1 MRDNQGSVS
10 PRTEL
15 FEMFSVDCYIVKGN
29 RNWVVSE
36 SSFKIMFLEI
46 TKYLGFSLK
55 QLFNTYLF
63 QSCDYLVVQNGR
75 KMYKNGISVTI
86 QRKSFLPV
94 LVKWWAGS

>member
-29 RNWVVSE
+29 RNRVVSE
-36 SSFKIMFLEI
+36 SSFKIMVLEI

-55 QLFNTYLF
+55 
-63 QSCDYLVVQNGR
+63 
-75 KMYKNGISVTI
+75 
-86 QRKSFLPV
+86 
-94 LVKWWAGS
+94 